1 VGAANP
7 RPQSKGEIMME
18 KILERLIEIVILLIF
33 LSCSLFSAA
42 SAGYYY
48 AQGGSVWRIV
58 ELAVISV
65 VALFLGLIYAW
76 FGCEIKTLMEGK

>member
-1 VGAANP
+1 M
-7 RPQSKGEIMME
+7 IE
-18 KILERLIEIVILLIF
+18 KIAETIIEIVILLVF
-33 LSCSLFSAA
+33 LFCSLFSAA

-65 VALFLGLIYAW
+65 VALFLGLTYAW
-76 FGCEIKTLMEGK
+76 FGCEIKTLMGGK